1 MAAPIELATY
11 KEALI
16 VLTTAGVVVPIMHR
30 LRLTPVLGYLAAGA
44 LLGPNGLGALA
55 ANWPALGWITIGDV
69 RQISGMAELGVVF
82 LLFLIGLELSFQRL
96 LTMRRLVFGL
106 GGLQVLA
113 CALAIGVSAPL
124 FGNSLAASVLIGLS
138 LALSSTAIVIDHLSQ
153 RRRVNTVMGRASF
166 SILLFQDLAV
176 VPILL
181 LVGVLGTRSEDG
193 MAGTVAVSLAVAAAG
208 IAAIVV
214 LGRILLRP
222 LFRLVAAT
230 DSSELFMAVTLL
242 VAIGTA
248 VLAASVG
255 LSMSL
260 GAFTVGLLLAE
271 TEYRKAI
278 EATIEPFKGLLLGVF
293 FISIGMK
300 IDLVAL
306 VHAPVY
312 IFACALGLV
321 ALKAAIIAP
330 LARAWGVPWPS
341 AWHMGLLLGPGG
353 EFAFIIIGLAMAS
366 GIMSGN
372 IGGLLLTVVA
382 LTMSAIPFFGIAGE
396 RLAYSLD
403 TTEDAEAERTA
414 SLAAFPPG
422 DLAVDAIVVGC
433 GRVGELVTEMLR
445 MHGVSHVVTDLDPA
459 AVARAR
465 ARGHNVYFGDAKN
478 PLFLKRC
485 GIASARALVV
495 TIRARAE
502 IDEIIGVARELR
514 PELIIVSR
522 ARDAEH
528 ARHLYAE
535 GVSDAVPETIEASL
549 QLSEAA
555 LVGIGVPTGP
565 VIASIHEKRDEFRHE
580 LQQASGAG
588 ERRIRGVRASQR
600 ASAE

>member
-1 MAAPIELATY
+1 MSATIDLATY

-16 VLTTAGVVVPIMHR
+16 VLTTAGVIVPIMHR

-55 ANWPALGWITIGDV
+55 AGWPALGWITIGDE
-69 RQISGMAELGVVF
+69 RQIAGMAELGVVF
-82 LLFLIGLELSFQRL
+82 LLFLIGLELSLQRL

-113 CALAIGVSAPL
+113 CAVAIGLTAPF
-124 FGNSLAASVLIGLS
+124 FGNSPAASVLIGLS
-138 LALSSTAIVIDHLSQ
+138 LALSSTAIVIEHLSQ
-153 RRRVNTVMGRASF
+153 KRRINTVMGRASF
-166 SILLFQDLAV
+166 SVLLFQDLAV

-181 LVGVLGTRSEDG
+181 LVGVLGTKPGENMIG
-193 MAGTVAVSLAVAAAG
+193 GVVLALALAAAG

-230 DSSELFMAVTLL
+230 ESSELFVAATLL
-242 VAIGTA
+242 VAIGTG
-248 VLAASVG
+248 VLSASVG

-306 VHAPVY
+306 VSQPLYVV
-312 IFACALGLV
+312 ACALGLV
-321 ALKAAIIAP
+321 ALKAALIAP
-330 LARAWGVPWPS
+330 LARAYGIAWPS
-341 AWHMGLLLGPGG
+341 ALHMGLLLGPGG
-353 EFAFIIIGLAMAS
+353 EFAFIVIGLATAA
-366 GIMSGN
+366 GIMTGD

-382 LTMSAIPFFGIAGE
+382 LSMSAIPVFGLLGE
-396 RLAYSLD
+396 RLARSLEKAGEARGAELD
-403 TTEDAEAERTA
+403 AVPPEDIE
-414 SLAAFPPG
+414 PH
-422 DLAVDAIVVGC
+422 AIVVGC
-433 GRVGELVTEMLR
+433 GRVGELVAEMLR
-445 MHGVSHVVTDLDPA
+445 AHGVPHVVTERNPA
-459 AVARAR
+459 AVARGR
-465 ARGHNVYFGDAKN
+465 ARGHDVFFGDAKN
-478 PLFLKRC
+478 PLFLRRC
-485 GIASARALVV
+485 GLATARALII
-495 TIRARAE
+495 TIRARGE
-502 IDEIIGVARELR
+502 IDDIIAVARGLR
-514 PELIIVSR
+514 PELMIVSR
-522 ARDAEH
+522 ARDADH

-555 LVGIGVPTGP
+555 LVGIGIPTGP
-565 VIASIHEKRDEFRHE
+565 VIASIHDKRDEFRRQ
-580 LQQASGAG
+580 LQQATGTTA
-588 ERRIRGVRASQR
+588 RRIRGVRTSQR